1 MLKSIQTLYRGL
13 DAIRRLILNVG
24 FLVTVLIL
32 GAFIWFGMQ
41 TGTIEKGSLLKIDL
55 RGQLVETLPEADRS
69 FLKTMIGN
77 DFQGETRLSDVT
89 EALQI
94 AASDPLIAGVVLN
107 VGDLT
112 GAGMVGIREVG
123 QAIDRYRETSG
134 KKVWVWS
141 PSYTQTQYLIGQH
154 ADHLAVH
161 PMGMVELKGLSSTSL
176 YFGGFFDFFGI
187 EPEVRKAGAFKS
199 APEIFIA
206 EEPSEANLLAQKS
219 YMDEAWRG
227 LSVDIEKRRGLKEG
241 SVFSYLDGFSEL
253 LDNQS
258 SLMEALRE
266 RGYVDAVETWES
278 FEKKLADTYTE
289 SGKPQDIYAISYLD
303 YLNFY
308 PLSPLTEPGVGV
320 IVLEG
325 EITKIPDAGGIT
337 PDRVAMLLSDA
348 SADPNVKVLLLRIN
362 SPGGD
367 AVASEMIR
375 SSIEAFKAE
384 KKVPVVVSMGDAAA
398 SGGYWISTVG
408 DKIIADPYSITG
420 SIGVF
425 AMTFHAET
433 LRDRLDI
440 GRGGYRTSPLA
451 DVGRPFSGPS
461 ALENRWIDHEVNRT
475 YHAFKKLVAESR
487 DMSPEAVEAVA
498 QGRVWM
504 GTQAHENGLVDCVGG
519 YDEAMKI
526 AIELA
531 SLPEDARSVRFEP
544 VPEGMKAV
552 FMSLLQASGRT
563 DLAAWVKAKAEWD
576 TLVAL
581 SGKPLVR
588 LPVEPTL

>member
-1 MLKSIQTLYRGL
+1 MLKSIQTLYRVL

-24 FLVTVLIL
+24 FLLTVLIL
-32 GAFIWFGMQ
+32 GVFVWLGTQ
-41 TGTIEKGSLLKIDL
+41 TGTLEKGSLLRIDL
-55 RGQLVETLPEADRS
+55 TGQLVETLPEADRS

-77 DFQGETRLSDVT
+77 DFRGETRLSDVT
-89 EALQI
+89 EALRI

-107 VGDLT
+107 IQDLT
-112 GAGMVGIREVG
+112 GAGMAGIREVG
-123 QAIDRYRETSG
+123 QAIDRYREMSG

-141 PSYTQTQYLIGQH
+141 SSYTQAQYLIGLH

-227 LSVDIEKRRGLKEG
+227 LSGDIEKRRGLKDG
-241 SVFSYLDGFSEL
+241 SVSSYLDGFADL

-258 SLMEALRE
+258 SLTEVLCE
-266 RGYVDAVETWES
+266 RGYVDAVETWEV
-278 FEKKLADTYTE
+278 FEDKLANTYTD
-289 SGKPQDIYAISYLD
+289 SGKSQDIYTINYLD

-308 PLSPLTEPGVGV
+308 PRPSLTEPGVGV

-325 EITKIPDAGGIT
+325 EITQMPDAGGIT

-348 SADPNVKVLLLRIN
+348 AADPNVKALLLRIN

-375 SSIEAFKAE
+375 SSLEAFKTE

-408 DKIIADPYSITG
+408 DKIVADPYSITG

-433 LRDRLDI
+433 LRERLDI
-440 GRGGYRTSPLA
+440 GRGGYSTSPLA

-475 YHAFKKLVAESR
+475 YYAFKKLVGDSR
-487 DMSPEAVEAVA
+487 NMSPEAVEAVA

-504 GTQAHENGLVDCVGG
+504 GTQALENGLVDRVGG
-519 YDEAMKI
+519 YDEAMKL

-531 SLPEDARSVRFEP
+531 SLSADARSVRFEP
-544 VPEGMKAV
+544 VPEGMRAV
-552 FMSLLQASGRT
+552 LMSLLQASVGK
-563 DLAAWVKAKAEWD
+563 DLAVWVKSRAEWD
-576 TLVAL
+576 AFVAL